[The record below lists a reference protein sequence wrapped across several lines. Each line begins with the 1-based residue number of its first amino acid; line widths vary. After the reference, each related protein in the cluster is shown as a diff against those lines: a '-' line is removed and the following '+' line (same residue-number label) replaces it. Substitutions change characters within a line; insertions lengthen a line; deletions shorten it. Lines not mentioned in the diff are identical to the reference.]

1 MADDSNSQAVRVV
14 PFHVDKNY
22 HRDLPPDFYLDI
34 SWYQVVVQ
42 TMSDGAAQLLRRVR
56 SLATQPL
63 GAGRSSLPWK
73 CESEI
78 VWTDLGAN
86 YYPRFLRNVRCTQEN
101 CWFGH
106 FKCRPKAFTVNVLKR
121 KKDSCKDNGPGEEW
135 IFEERAV
142 TFCCECV
149 EY

>member
-1 MADDSNSQAVRVV
+1 MADESQVKTVRVV
-14 PFHVDKNY
+14 PFHVDADY
-22 HRDLPPDFYLDI
+22 RRELPPDFYLDI
-34 SWYQVVVQ
+34 SWYQEVIHSL
-42 TMSDGAAQLLRRVR
+42 SDGAARLIRQLR
-56 SLATQPL
+56 SAAFESNT
-63 GAGRSSLPWK
+63 LPWK
-73 CESEI
+73 CESEL

-86 YYPRFLRNVRCTQEN
+86 YYPRFLRNVRCTKEN

-121 KKDSCKDNGPGEEW
+121 ARDSCKDDEEGQEW
-135 IFEERAV
+135 VYEERAV